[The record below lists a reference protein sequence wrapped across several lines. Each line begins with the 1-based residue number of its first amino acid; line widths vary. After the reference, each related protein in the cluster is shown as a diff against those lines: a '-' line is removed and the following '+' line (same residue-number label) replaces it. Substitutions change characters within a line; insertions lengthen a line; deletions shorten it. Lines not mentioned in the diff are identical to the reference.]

1 MTGMEIQNCV
11 RCGGRLKA
19 PQGINV
25 TGDPAIAIFVSGLTV
40 GVRPRIK
47 SRAQRKVFCMG
58 CAASIALG
66 PVPENGEFNTAIYHM
81 LRELVAADR
90 TIVEAAWTQLTTPTA
105 TLRRM
110 PGSRPDRSLE
120 APVLKVPALEAAS

>member
-1 MTGMEIQNCV
+1 MEIQQCV
-11 RCGGRLKA
+11 RCGHGLKA

-58 CAASIALG
+58 CAASVALG
-66 PVPENGEFNTAIYHM
+66 PEPENGEFNTAIYWM
-81 LRELVAADR
+81 LRELVSADR
-90 TIVEAAWTQLTTPTA
+90 SIVESAWMQLTNPHA

-110 PGSRPDRSLE
+110 PGSRQDKTLE
-120 APVLKVPALEAAS
+120 APVLKTPALPAAS

>member
-1 MTGMEIQNCV
+1 MEIQHCV
-11 RCGGRLKA
+11 RCGNGLKA
-19 PQGINV
+19 PQGINS

-58 CAASIALG
+58 CAASVALG
-66 PVPENGEFNTAIYHM
+66 PAPENGEFNTAIYFM
-81 LRELVAADR
+81 LRELVSADK
-90 TIVEAAWTQLTTPTA
+90 TIVEAAWTQLTNPHA

-110 PGSRPDRSLE
+110 PGSRADKTLE
-120 APVLKVPALEAAS
+120 APVLKVAALQAAS